1 MLLLLPLLLLC
12 RGFTRKEPYAN
23 HNFGFNWTPKAEN
36 WNGRI
41 AMLGFTGML
50 LTEVRGIAVAAQQ
63 LGYHI
68 KTNLNHCMAWV
79 PDMPGGSWRQWLPAA
94 LQYPGNAHTAPECA
108 VLRAWCG
115 NA

>member
-1 MLLLLPLLLLC
+1 MHKIGLFLTASAAVAVAAPCMC

-50 LTEVRGIAVAAQQ
+50 LTEVRGSAVAVWSPSAGSNAPCRGYPCANVLTQ
-63 LGYHI
+63 LR
-68 KTNLNHCMAWV
+68 TAVTV
-79 PDMPGGSWRQWLPAA
+79 PLCHRL
-94 LQYPGNAHTAPECA
+94 
-108 VLRAWCG
+108 
-115 NA
+115 